1 MNANKTFKPDKFI
14 QYLFPGFAQTD
25 WLRKIVI

>member
-1 MNANKTFKPDKFI
+1 MNANKTFKPHKFI
-14 QYLFPGFAQTD
+14 QYFFPGFAQPD